1 MTPSMHNFEE
11 RGALDAALARAVAS
25 QLEAGIRARGTA
37 TLVVSGGSTPHGFFS
52 HLSEMPLDWGCVA
65 VTLADERWV
74 APDHEDSNARLVSER
89 LLQGPAQAAR
99 FVPLFVDG
107 LSPEAAEETLGA
119 DVAALGTFDAVV
131 LGMGGDAHFA
141 SLFPGAEALAEGLS
155 MPSVRQCL
163 AVHPHHA
170 PHARMSLSLARLF
183 DSRFRALHI
192 VGDEKKQVLETALAS
207 ADSSAHPIAAVFE
220 AGRPNTDVYWAP

>member
-11 RGALDAALARAVAS
+11 RAVLAAALARAVAS
-25 QLEAGIRARGTA
+25 QLEAGIRARGVA

-52 HLSEMPLDWGCVA
+52 HLSDVPLDWGSVT

-74 APDHEDSNARLVSER
+74 ASDHEDSNARLVSER
-89 LLQGPAQAAR
+89 LLQGPAAAAR

-107 LSPEAAEETLGA
+107 LSPEDAEEALGA
-119 DVAALGTFDAVV
+119 AVAALETFDAVV
-131 LGMGGDAHFA
+131 LGMGTDAHFA
-141 SLFPGAEALAEGLS
+141 SLFPGAEALAAGLS
-155 MPSVRQCL
+155 IPSDRQCL

-192 VGDEKKQVLETALAS
+192 VGDEKKRVLERALAS
-207 ADSSAHPIAAVFE
+207 GDSSTYPIAAVFD
-220 AGRPNTDVYWAP
+220 AGRPSTELYWAP